1 MKRGSRYSRLMRA
14 GNMKRGIPPLLP
26 EELFTPLLSAGAVR
40 VERIV
45 SRGHV
50 SPPDFWFDQ
59 DEAELVVLLEGHARI
74 EIEGEGELDLSP
86 LDWLDLPARTRH
98 RVTYTAPHADTIWL
112 AVLYTSP
119 AAETVEPEA
128 TEVEPALRA
137 LPPDRQTES
146 GPSDDHG
153 AA

>member
-1 MKRGSRYSRLMRA
+1 MRA

-26 EELFTPLLSAGAVR
+26 EELFTPLLSTGAAR

-50 SPPDFWFDQ
+50 SPPDFWYDQ

-98 RVTYTAPHADTIWL
+98 RVTYTAPHTDTIWL
-112 AVLYTSP
+112 AVFYASPASTAAEP
-119 AAETVEPEA
+119 AAE
-128 TEVEPALRA
+128 PAPLA
-137 LPPDRQTES
+137 LPEDAQAQ
-146 GPSDDHG
+146 SDP
-153 AA
+153 